1 MIRNI
6 WHNTSSQVC
15 WLLLIY
21 IVTLPLLQP
30 WVNSDGI
37 AYYSQLH
44 SIIINNNLQFENEFQ
59 HYQEQF
65 RQKKGSFLQKLHG
78 VTEYIPAYDEEGLF
92 LPDEP
97 KTITGHTPNRTS
109 FGPAILWLPF
119 FLIGHVLALTAQAF
133 GAGNVADGYSLYYVL
148 PVTLGTTLY
157 GILGLL
163 ISYRFTNI
171 FVSPKS
177 AFFSTVA
184 IWFSSPLIYYM
195 YLVPTMAHVLSI
207 FVITL
212 FIYCWISWRN
222 DVNSIRILILGI
234 FGGIISL
241 VRWQNVLFLV
251 LPSLDI
257 ILVKQYRKLSFL
269 LFLGFG
275 FLFGFLPQ
283 MIIWKIVYGSFLLIP
298 MGNETMHWLN
308 PQLLSILFSS
318 RHGLF
323 TWTPIFVF
331 SMVGLIFLFKKETR
345 ITLYLLIVFLLQVY
359 INAVPTNWWCGSS
372 FGYRRLLDCLPIF
385 ILGLA
390 MFFEIVS
397 QKISMRIL
405 YLVIGFLILWNI
417 GFMTQ
422 FVFGMVSHT
431 QSVSLIEVAKNQ
443 FTHVPEKIGTILR
456 FILLRH

>member
-6 WHNTSSQVC
+6 WHNTSPQVR

-21 IVTLPLLQP
+21 ILTLPLLQP

-37 AYYSQLH
+37 AYYSQLR
-44 SIIINNNLQFENEFQ
+44 SIIIDHNLQFENEFR

-65 RQKKGSFLQKLHG
+65 RQKKSSILQKLQG
-78 VTEYIPAYDEEGLF
+78 VTEYTPAYDEEGLF
-92 LPDEP
+92 SPDEP
-97 KTITGHTPNRTS
+97 KTVTGHTPNRTS

-119 FLIGHVLALTAQAF
+119 FLFGHLLALIAQMF
-133 GAGNVADGYSLYYVL
+133 GAGNVADGYSLYYVF

-163 ISYRFTNI
+163 LSYRFANI
-171 FVSPKS
+171 FVSQKS
-177 AFFSTVA
+177 AFLSTIA

-207 FVITL
+207 FVVAL
-212 FIYCWISWRN
+212 FLYCWISWRN
-222 DVNSIRILILGI
+222 NVNNIRILILGI

-241 VRWQNVLFLV
+241 VRWQNVLFLIIP
-251 LPSLDI
+251 LLDI
-257 ILVKQYRKLSFL
+257 ILVKQQRKLSYL
-269 LFLGFG
+269 LYLGFG

-283 MIIWKIVYGSFLLIP
+283 MIVWKIVYGSFLLIP
-298 MGNETMHWLN
+298 MGNETMQWFQ
-308 PQLLSILFSS
+308 PQFFSVLFST

-331 SMVGLIFLFKKETR
+331 SILGLIFLYKKEPR
-345 ITLYLLIVFLLQVY
+345 ITLYLLLAFLLQVY

-390 MFFEIVS
+390 MFLEIVS
-397 QKISMRIL
+397 QKVSRRIL
-405 YLVIGFLILWNI
+405 YPVIGILILWNI
-417 GFMTQ
+417 GFMAQ
-422 FVFGMVSHT
+422 FVFGMVNHT
-431 QSVSLIEVAKNQ
+431 QPVSFLEVAVNQ
-443 FTHVPEKIGTILR
+443 FTRVPQKIETIIRYL
-456 FILLRH
+456 FFRH